1 MKILVPFF
9 VVTFSIFLVSCSS
22 PTESIEDLVSVTK
35 MSNQLKITNNSSE
48 TIYFFAVEQETA
60 ALIDWTPHFGDNIIK
75 KNSFTIIN
83 YSTIENRSG
92 KQLSTGNNVILYY
105 WDTTDKTNPNIFNT
119 VIKL

>member
-35 MSNQLKITNNSSE
+35 MSNQLKITNNSRE